1 LVGVL
6 VDVAAA
12 TTAAAATTTTAA
24 TATTATTTT
33 AATAIAIADTSAA
46 TADTVRLTETSK
58 SLASLELC
66 LATGHAL
73 GFFRVLLEALRCRRG
88 VRVVRQLLRLSSG
101 MALVALMAWV
111 VGEFDGGA
119 VAFGHDGD
127 RGLGASSH
135 HVLVDR
141 SVLAGVCFR
150 LCGKN
155 PRGDPLAMLAPILGG
170 CALVHLR
177 VCVEVELHR
186 VVHHLTTN
194 FDCIH
199 GWRAILADLQRSWN
213 LRFRFP
219 VEEVFGLL
227 FRDGSHVVTH
237 PRSRDSDTP
246 MRPWVAWSEN
256 TTFSTSA
263 YAQTLRTV
271 TPC

>member
-12 TTAAAATTTTAA
+12 TTADAATTTTAA

-73 GFFRVLLEALRCRRG
+73 GFFRVLLEALRCCRG

-111 VGEFDGGA
+111 VGEFDGSA

-135 HVLVDR
+135 HVVVDR
-141 SVLAGVCFR
+141 AVLAGVCF
-150 LCGKN
+150 
-155 PRGDPLAMLAPILGG
+155 LAGVEDGSEDSFVLLAPVPVGAVPLDLG
-170 CALVHLR
+170 VR
-177 VCVEVELHR
+177 IEVEGDRPSVSATGLVGIYVRRACR
-186 VVHHLTTN
+186 VN
-194 FDCIH
+194 P
-199 GWRAILADLQRSWN
+199 Q
-213 LRFRFP
+213 
-219 VEEVFGLL
+219 
-227 FRDGSHVVTH
+227 
-237 PRSRDSDTP
+237 
-246 MRPWVAWSEN
+246 
-256 TTFSTSA
+256 
-263 YAQTLRTV
+263 
-271 TPC
+271 